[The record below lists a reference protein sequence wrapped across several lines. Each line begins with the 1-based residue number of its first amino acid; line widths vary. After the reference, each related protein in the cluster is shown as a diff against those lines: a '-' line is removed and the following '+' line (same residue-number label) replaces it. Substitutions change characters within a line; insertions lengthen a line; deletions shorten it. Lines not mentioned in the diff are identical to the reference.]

1 MDKVSSWEFCN
12 KNIEFTFKIF
22 QMKVLNI
29 YNLKSQGRTR
39 LSLIALFS
47 FGFKKKP
54 PKNYQVSNRFL
65 YKTQVLINWFT

>member
-22 QMKVLNI
+22 HI

-47 FGFKKKP
+47 FGLKKKL
-54 PKNYQVSNRFL
+54 PKNLSS
-65 YKTQVLINWFT
+65 K

>member
-22 QMKVLNI
+22 RLKIFNI
-29 YNLKSQGRTR
+29 SNLKSQGRTR
-39 LSLIALFS
+39 LSLMALFS

-54 PKNYQVSNRFL
+54 LKNLSS
-65 YKTQVLINWFT
+65 K